1 MASMSTCTSC
11 GLVLAG
17 LGLWVSSRREDQK
30 SNKRKVQAVIFDLD
44 GTLIDFEGVS
54 HVALE
59 APLARR
65 GAKLP
70 WELHGKIVG
79 RKAEDWSAQI
89 LEELKMP
96 KTVLKAE
103 KYVQEYMNDLKVLY
117 GTIQAWP
124 GTLHLLRRLK
134 EMEVP
139 MAIATS
145 SPRPSFNQKME
156 YHKEIL
162 KLMDVVVTGDEVK
175 RGKPQPDIFL
185 EAARRLGK
193 DATKCLVF
201 EDSALGI
208 AGAQAAGSLTVALPD
223 PRFPENARK
232 LADLKPTWLL
242 KDGIGQFDPEELEL
256 EI

>member
-1 MASMSTCTSC
+1 MASISTCTSC

-17 LGLWVSSRREDQK
+17 LGLWVSRREDQK

-79 RKAEDWSAQI
+79 RKAEDWSDQI

-96 KTVLKAE
+96 KTVLKAD

-124 GTLHLLRRLK
+124 GTLRLLRRLK
-134 EMEVP
+134 EMGMP

-162 KLMDVVVTGDEVK
+162 KLMDAVVTGDEVK

-193 DATKCLVF
+193 DARRCLVF

-232 LADLKPTWLL
+232 LAELKPTWLL
-242 KDGIGQFDPEELEL
+242 KDGIGHFDPDELEV